1 MKQDI
6 ALADLLVTM
15 LSAVLC
21 VAAVLL
27 ADAVPNAPAR
37 SAAQEARYADPGRA
51 KADESAAS
59 AKHDD
64 TAAARQDDDER

>member
-6 ALADLLVTM
+6 ALADLLATM

-27 ADAVPNAPAR
+27 ADAVPSAPAGP
-37 SAAQEARYADPGRA
+37 ATQEARYADP
-51 KADESAAS
+51 AS

-64 TAAARQDDDER
+64 TGTARQDHDEVTP